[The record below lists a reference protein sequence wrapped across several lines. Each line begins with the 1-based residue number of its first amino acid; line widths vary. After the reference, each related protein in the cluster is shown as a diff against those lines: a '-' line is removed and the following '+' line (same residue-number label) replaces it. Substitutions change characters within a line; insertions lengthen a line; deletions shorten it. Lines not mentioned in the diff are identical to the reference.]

1 MIHFVAK
8 FVGYAAGTVIVI
20 LAGRYGFMTSDDIVT
35 GSIAAFAFGLVAFA
49 GTFGPMIALRVAR
62 TSKLIAAPILLTAI
76 AALAGNIVVD
86 VQAMRSRGEE
96 QTAQRTSV
104 ANTVSDARRN
114 LTVAETES
122 AGLKFTPADGAAVT
136 AAKARADAATLDKEA
151 ARRDYDTAKQAS
163 DTECLVRGK
172 VCLEKEKLTAEKE
185 RLWHEKERAEG
196 EALAALRDAIQSK
209 ALTDRAAKLDAQI
222 AAYRAEIKS
231 AGPVRETD
239 GPGKVLADLFGQPEA
254 EAAKLVTW
262 QTFVMMTVA
271 ELFIMALLL
280 GAEEIERQEKRSA
293 PVPVSISRPVARRE
307 DEEGEPAALI
317 GHEEIALPDAPE
329 TACTVEPF
337 RETRRPR
344 PAPAR
349 AIESFVQTGAPRVH
363 ATTRMAAEAANG
375 PQAQHSFPV
384 PAKPRLVSSETGPA
398 GSVVQFVRE
407 VLEPGTARNKVSVI
421 ELYKAYAADCV
432 AAGKRPINPAEFP
445 VALAPICEACGI
457 AIRDDGAAGIFLL
470 KTKLNRR
477 VKEAMAD

>member
-8 FVGYAAGTVIVI
+8 FIGYAAGTVIVI
-20 LAGRYGFMTSDDIVT
+20 LAGRYGFMTSDDVVS

-62 TSKLIAAPILLTAI
+62 TSKLIAAPILLTAV

-104 ANTVSDARRN
+104 ANTVSDARRS
-114 LTVAETES
+114 LTVAETER
-122 AGLKFTPADGAAVT
+122 AGLRFRPADEGAVAF
-136 AAKARADAATLDKEA
+136 AKARADTAALDKEA
-151 ARRDYDTAKQAS
+151 AREDYSTAKQAS

-185 RLWHEKERAEG
+185 RLWHEQERTES
-196 EALAALRDAIQSK
+196 EALAALQDTIQSK
-209 ALTDRAAKLDAQI
+209 VLTDRAAKLDIQI
-222 AAYRAEIKS
+222 MAYRAEIKS
-231 AGPVRETD
+231 VGPVRETN

-254 EAAKLVTW
+254 EAARLVTW

-293 PVPVSISRPVARRE
+293 PGPASTSRSVARRE
-307 DEEGEPAALI
+307 DEGGETAAVT
-317 GHEEIALPDAPE
+317 GHEEIALPEAPE
-329 TACTVEPF
+329 TACIQAIQK
-337 RETRRPR
+337 TRRPL

-349 AIESFVQTGAPRVH
+349 AIEAFAQTGAPRVH
-363 ATTRMAAEAANG
+363 AAARKTAETAER
-375 PQAQHSFPV
+375 PQAPHSFPT
-384 PAKPRLVSSETGPA
+384 PAKPRLVATEAVPA
-398 GSVVQFVRE
+398 GSVVRFVRE
-407 VLEPGTARNKVSVI
+407 LLEPGTARNKVSVI
-421 ELYKAYAADCV
+421 ELYKAYAAACA

-445 VALAPICEACGI
+445 AALAPICKACGI

-470 KTKLNRR
+470 KAKLTRP
-477 VKEAMAD
+477 VKEAVAD